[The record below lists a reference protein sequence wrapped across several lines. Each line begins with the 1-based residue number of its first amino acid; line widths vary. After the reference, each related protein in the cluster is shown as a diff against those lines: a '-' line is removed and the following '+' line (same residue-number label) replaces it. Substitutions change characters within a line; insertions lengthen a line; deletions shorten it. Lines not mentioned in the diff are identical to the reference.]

1 MANAKRPGEM
11 LRLASHDR
19 KSVLA
24 HLANDMKSHQ
34 DKAIQGVG
42 RMILQW
48 LADGDSPEMIGNHMD
63 AVVRDLD
70 NIRKEVH
77 KILGTE
83 QEPG

>member
-1 MANAKRPGEM
+1 MAEPE
-11 LRLASHDR
+11 RL
-19 KSVLA
+19 SVLA

-34 DKAIQGVG
+34 DKAIQGLG
-42 RMILQW
+42 NMILKW
-48 LADGDSPEMIGNHMD
+48 LLDGDSPEMIGNHMD

-70 NIRKEVH
+70 NIRKEIH